1 MDYKYLTQDIIESGG
16 RNITSPEV
24 FAEARVYNIEAV
36 KNYKKRRDTRLIF
49 DIWIIVQY
57 FLVVFITY
65 SFVQRLQ
72 GDQVNSGTSTPGW
85 RIVLG
90 FIGFFAYLGLIT
102 YYMVIKSC
110 RDKLMLGIMSLPIIA
125 VTWGYAFFPAA
136 NFVAGWLYTKVDS
149 KLSKELG
156 YPAFPRLNLI
166 VLNSDVEKVSDLTF
180 DSIREKANR
189 DHPHDGGFL

>member
-1 MDYKYLTQDIIESGG
+1 MEYRYITQEIIESGG

-24 FAEARVYNIEAV
+24 YAEARVYNIEAV
-36 KNYKKRRDTRLIF
+36 KNYKKRRDTKIIF

-57 FLVVFITY
+57 CLVIFITY
-65 SFVQRLQ
+65 AFVQNLN
-72 GDQVNSGTSTPGW
+72 GDQIHSGTSTPGW
-85 RIVLG
+85 RIAFGALG
-90 FIGFFAYLGLIT
+90 LFAYLGLIT

-110 RDKLMLGIMSLPIIA
+110 RDKFMLLIYSLPIIA
-125 VTWGYAFFPAA
+125 VTWWFALFPAA
-136 NFVAGWLYTKVDS
+136 NFAAAWYYSSVDG

-156 YPAFPRLNLI
+156 YPSFPRLNLT
-166 VLNSDVEKVSDLTF
+166 VLNSDVETISQLTF